1 MATKIGINGFGRIGR
16 LVLRVLIDRGM
27 PVEVALVNDPCLKP
41 DAMAY
46 MLKYDTVHGRF
57 PGTVEG
63 KEDHLEITC
72 GDKHYKILCTSCM
85 NPEQIPWA
93 DNDIEWVIE
102 SSGHFTTM
110 DKCMSHVRA
119 GARKVIIT
127 APSADAPMFVYG
139 VNHKKLKKEQN
150 IISNASCTT
159 NCLAPLAKV
168 IHETFGMKRG
178 LMTTVHATT
187 ATQKTVDGPS
197 QKAWRDGRAAAGN
210 IIPSSTGAAKAVTK
224 VIPSLEGKLTGMSFR
239 VPTLDVSVVDLT
251 CELEKEA
258 TYEEICAA
266 VKKASEG
273 EMKGVLGYTDEM
285 VVSSDFC
292 GECLSSVFDAKA
304 GIALDK
310 TFVKLVAWYDNEWGY
325 SNRVV
330 DLLLYDISIQD
341 IPAKKMGNKMTIRDM
356 KDDEIKGKRALIRV
370 DFNVPMKDGKI
381 KSDNRMRAALPT
393 INYVLERGGSV
404 VLMSHLGRPDGEVK
418 PELTLKPI
426 AEHLQELLGR
436 PVKFL
441 NNCVGPEVEAECAAM
456 KPGDVIL
463 LENLRFHIEEETK
476 VKKNGVTIKAT
487 AEQLAAFRG
496 SLSKLGDFYVS
507 DAFGTAHR
515 AHSSMAGVNLSP
527 KVAGLLMAKEVEYFS
542 KLLETPEHPVLAI
555 LGGAKVADKIGVIYN
570 LLDKVDEM
578 YIGGGMAFT
587 FLKVLQGLDIGKSIF
602 DSASTGLVK
611 VYKKKG
617 DKRGVT
623 IHLPVDYVC
632 APSISSTE
640 TTVVEGAIPADLA
653 GFDIG
658 PKSSAQLR
666 EIILRSKTILWN
678 GPLGVFEQEQFSEGT
693 KKCVE
698 ACVEASANGTS
709 VICGGGETVMA
720 FERNNA
726 TDKVSHVSTGGGA
739 SLELL
744 EGKEMPGILFL
755 DEKH

>member
-1 MATKIGINGFGRIGR
+1 MATKVGINGFGRIGR
-16 LVLRVLIDRGM
+16 LVLRVIIERGM
-27 PVEVALVNDPCLKP
+27 PVNVSLINDPFLKC

-46 MLKYDTVHGRF
+46 MLKYDTMHGRF
-57 PGTVEG
+57 PGVVEG
-63 KEDHLEITC
+63 KNDHLEITV
-72 GDKHYKILCTSCM
+72 GDKHYSILCTSCM
-85 NPEQIPWA
+85 KPEEIPWA

-102 SSGHFTTM
+102 SSGAFTTM
-110 DKCMSHVRA
+110 EKCMQHVRG

-197 QKAWRDGRAAAGN
+197 AKAWRDGRAASGN

-258 TYEEICAA
+258 TYEDICNA

-273 EMKGVLGYTDEM
+273 ELKGILGYTDEM

-292 GECLSSVFDAKA
+292 GETQSSVFDAKA

-341 IPAKKMGNKMTIRDM
+341 RPAPKMGNKMTL
-356 KDDEIKGKRALIRV
+356 KDLKDEQIKGKRVLMRV

-418 PELTLKPI
+418 PELTLKPV
-426 AEHLQELLGR
+426 ADHLEELLKR

-441 NNCVGPEVEAECAAM
+441 KDCVGPEVEAECA
-456 KPGDVIL
+456 KLQPGEVVL
-463 LENLRFHIEEETK
+463 LENLRFHLEEETK
-476 VKKNGVTIKAT
+476 VKKDGVTIKAS
-487 AEQLAAFRG
+487 AEQLKAFRD
-496 SLSKLGDFYVS
+496 SLSKLGDIYVS

-515 AHSSMAGVNLSP
+515 AHSSMAGVSLTP

-542 KLLETPEHPVLAI
+542 KLLENPERPVLAI

-587 FLKVLQGLDIGKSIF
+587 FLKVLKGLEIGKSIF
-602 DSASTGLVK
+602 DGSSTGLVK

-632 APSISSTE
+632 APSIDSTE
-640 TTVVEGAIPADLA
+640 TKVIEGAIPADLA

-658 PKSSAQLR
+658 PKSSAELR

-678 GPLGVFEQEQFSEGT
+678 GPLGVFEKPQFAEAT
-693 KKCVE
+693 AKCVD
-698 ACVEASANGTS
+698 ACVEASAKGTS

-720 FERNNA
+720 FEKNNA

-755 DEKH
+755 DERQ